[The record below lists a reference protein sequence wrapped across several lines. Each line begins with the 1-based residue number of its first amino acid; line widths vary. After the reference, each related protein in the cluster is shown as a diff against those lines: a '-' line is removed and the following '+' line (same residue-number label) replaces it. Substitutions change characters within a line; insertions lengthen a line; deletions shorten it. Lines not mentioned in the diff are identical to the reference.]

1 MPYVGILSSSH
12 VFRLQIAI
20 LPVFRMEFINP
31 NNEYHAGTEVP
42 LNLRMITYLQDDED
56 ETMYN
61 SCSDI
66 PYEVILSDTENFE
79 YVKRT
84 SKFAL
89 Q

>member
-1 MPYVGILSSSH
+1 MPYVCIILSSH
-12 VFRLQIAI
+12 VFHLQIAI

-84 SKFAL
+84 SKFVL
-89 Q
+89 